1 MIDLDII
8 IIFLFQKSNP
18 WESSTS
24 ELSNIEIRNI
34 IVQKLSIY
42 NPN

>member
-1 MIDLDII
+1 MTDLDII
-8 IIFLFQKSNP
+8 FILFQKSNP

-24 ELSNIEIRNI
+24 ELSSIEIRNI